1 MFWVRTGLDKLKA
14 WVSGEP
20 GDYDWDEAHAKYL
33 SFLTPGPFQRAVA
46 GGDVELVREMLAAG
60 EDPNQL
66 DELNGVPD
74 GLNAIECAMAM
85 LNHRR
90 RPEDADAVRDL
101 YACIEL
107 CLDAGALPDG
117 PPDSRKRKTPLGSAV
132 QQGRPEFVRLLLSAG
147 ADPNVPADVNGNTIL
162 HHAASL
168 WGNRASGYEIVQC
181 LLAAGAD
188 HAARSNPPMNA
199 TPFGDAVC
207 DGGLYHRLWPLF
219 LRAGA
224 EIPNSWKRMQAYNEE
239 QGDTLVAQRYEYL
252 RTIEAAGGFKAYEKA
267 HTRALASML
276 ATNFTA
282 HIPEEIFPRVV
293 AFWAHTGFYVSAA
306 AVAALPRA
314 AETNP
319 N

>member
-1 MFWVRTGLDKLKA
+1 MFDF
-14 WVSGEP
+14 
-20 GDYDWDEAHAKYL
+20 Y
-33 SFLTPGPFQRAVA
+33 
-46 GGDVELVREMLAAG
+46 
-60 EDPNQL
+60 
-66 DELNGVPD
+66 PD
-74 GLNAIECAMAM
+74 G
-85 LNHRR
+85 
-90 RPEDADAVRDL
+90 
-101 YACIEL
+101 
-107 CLDAGALPDG
+107 
-117 PPDSRKRKTPLGSAV
+117 
-132 QQGRPEFVRLLLSAG
+132 
-147 ADPNVPADVNGNTIL
+147 
-162 HHAASL
+162 
-168 WGNRASGYEIVQC
+168 
-181 LLAAGAD
+181 
-188 HAARSNPPMNA
+188 
-199 TPFGDAVC
+199 
-207 DGGLYHRLWPLF
+207 YHRLWPLF

>member
-1 MFWVRTGLDKLKA
+1 MVRVLEKHQIRA
-14 WVSGEP
+14 CMRRIRRYASVCVWQ
-20 GDYDWDEAHAKYL
+20 
-33 SFLTPGPFQRAVA
+33 GPAYMGQC
-46 GGDVELVREMLAAG
+46 
-60 EDPNQL
+60 
-66 DELNGVPD
+66 
-74 GLNAIECAMAM
+74 AIEWAMHM
-85 LNHRR
+85 LKKMTRSK
-90 RPEDADAVRDL
+90 DYDAVRNIF
-101 YACIEL
+101 ACVEL

-117 PPDSRKRKTPLGSAV
+117 PPTDSRNNPPLTPLGSAV
-132 QQGRPEFVRLLLSAG
+132 DQCRPEFVRLLLSAR
-147 ADPNVPADVNGNTIL
+147 ADPNVPADPNGSTIL
-162 HHAASL
+162 HHAVL
-168 WGNRASGYEIVQC
+168 RGHRAPEYDEIVRL

-188 HAARSNPPMNA
+188 HASQNNPPLNE
-199 TPFGDAVC
+199 TPFRIAVAQ
-207 DGGLYHRLWPLF
+207 GYHRLWPLF

-319 N
+319 NQDA

>member
-1 MFWVRTGLDKLKA
+1 MSLC
-14 WVSGEP
+14 P
-20 GDYDWDEAHAKYL
+20 
-33 SFLTPGPFQRAVA
+33 AVA
-46 GGDVELVREMLAAG
+46 NGDVELVRVLLARGA
-60 EDPNQL
+60 DPN
-66 DELNGVPD
+66 ELGSYM
-74 GLNAIECAMAM
+74 GQCAIEWAMHM
-85 LNHRR
+85 LKKMTRSK
-90 RPEDADAVRDL
+90 DYDAVRNIF
-101 YACIEL
+101 ACVEL

-117 PPDSRKRKTPLGSAV
+117 PPTDSRNNPPLTPLGSAV
-132 QQGRPEFVRLLLSAG
+132 DQCRPEFVRLLLSAR
-147 ADPNVPADVNGNTIL
+147 ADPNVPANPNGFRTTIL
-162 HHAASL
+162 HHAVL
-168 WGNRASGYEIVQC
+168 RGHRAPEYNEIVRL

-188 HAARSNPPMNA
+188 HASQNNPPLNE
-199 TPFGDAVC
+199 TPFRIAVC
-207 DGGLYHRLWPLF
+207 HGYHRLWPLF
-219 LRAGA
+219 LQAGA

-252 RTIEAAGGFKAYEKA
+252 RMIEAAGGFKAYEKA

-319 N
+319 NQGA